1 MKKEHL
7 VTINPNTISTRVCLD
22 NKTIPYKNKKKQ
34 KSKYK
39 CRKKIDNKSFM

>member
-7 VTINPNTISTRVCLD
+7 ITINPNTISTRVCLD
-22 NKTIPYKNKKKQ
+22 NKTLVHKDKKKQ

-39 CRKKIDNKSFM
+39 CRKGVDKNSEM